1 MKKPRLLGAFSLK
14 VGSVLLSPRFLES
27 TETMET
33 TERKREFLFS
43 VISYVS
49 LVSYNSTKKGAKREP
64 NFYNV
69 FMKKFTLI
77 LIFSILITNCSQDNI
92 ANDSERNWC
101 IGKVQRADNL
111 LAMMKTNSSQAIR
124 TEWSDII
131 YQIGSASTI
140 YNNDYDSNPLGLSE
154 IKKGLLSN
162 DEEALRFCKIW
173 TDISAYNK

>member
-1 MKKPRLLGAFSLK
+1 
-14 VGSVLLSPRFLES
+14 
-27 TETMET
+27 
-33 TERKREFLFS
+33 
-43 VISYVS
+43 
-49 LVSYNSTKKGAKREP
+49 
-64 NFYNV
+64 
-69 FMKKFTLI
+69 MKKFTLI

-131 YQIGSASTI
+131 HQIGSASTI
-140 YNNDYDSNPLGLSE
+140 YNNDYDSNPLGMSE

>member
-1 MKKPRLLGAFSLK
+1 
-14 VGSVLLSPRFLES
+14 
-27 TETMET
+27 MET
-33 TERKREFLFS
+33 TERKRGFLFS

-49 LVSYNSTKKGAKREP
+49 LVSYNSTKKGAKRDP

-101 IGKVQRADNL
+101 IGKAQRADNL
-111 LAMMKTNSSQAIR
+111 LLFMKSDNNEALR
-124 TEWSDII
+124 TEYFDII
-131 YQIGSASTI
+131 SEIGTAEII
-140 YNNDYDSNPLGLSE
+140 YRNDYDSNPPGLLKVKE
-154 IKKGLLSN
+154 ELLSN

-173 TDISAYNK
+173 TDISADNE

>member
-1 MKKPRLLGAFSLK
+1 
-14 VGSVLLSPRFLES
+14 
-27 TETMET
+27 
-33 TERKREFLFS
+33 
-43 VISYVS
+43 
-49 LVSYNSTKKGAKREP
+49 
-64 NFYNV
+64 
-69 FMKKFTLI
+69 MKKFTLI
-77 LIFSILITNCSQDNI
+77 LIFLILFTNCSQDNI

-101 IGKVQRADNL
+101 IGKVLRADNL

-124 TEWSDII
+124 TEWNDIL

-140 YNNDYDSNPLGLSE
+140 YNNDYASNPLGLSE